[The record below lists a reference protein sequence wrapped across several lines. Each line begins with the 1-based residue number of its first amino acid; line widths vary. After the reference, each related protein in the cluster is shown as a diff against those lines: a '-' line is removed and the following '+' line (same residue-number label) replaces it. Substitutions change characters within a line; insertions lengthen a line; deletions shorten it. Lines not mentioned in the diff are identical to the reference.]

1 MSRKKRNLKVKKLT
15 NPPDPIFIPN
25 LNTRDGAAS
34 ESMPLRKFGVL
45 HQILLRGCEDGDS
58 TKRYSK
64 LVVVTL
70 RLQEERKTGGFVQ
83 VVISDQ
89 EEILIVSLI

>member
-1 MSRKKRNLKVKKLT
+1 M
-15 NPPDPIFIPN
+15 
-25 LNTRDGAAS
+25 
-34 ESMPLRKFGVL
+34 L

-64 LVVVTL
+64 LVVVTV

-83 VVISDQ
+83 VVIIAQ
-89 EEILIVSLI
+89 EETLIVLYP